1 MRAAVSVRESSVNSE
16 SGRITPL
23 LFTLSTLFIACLIA
37 ANIIAV
43 KLVSIAG
50 LVLPAAVV
58 IFPIT
63 YIFGDVLTEV
73 YGFRRAR
80 LVIWTGF
87 VANLVV
93 VGAIALAQLLPAA
106 SFWRGQA
113 AYVQV
118 LGQTPRILAGSFAA
132 YLVGEFLNSMVLSRL
147 KLVTR
152 GRYLWTRT
160 IGSTLVGQAADSS
173 IFITIAF
180 VGTVPHGELLTLIAT
195 QWLFKVAYEIAAT
208 PLTYLIVGFLKRRE
222 QIDAYDYR
230 VSLNPFRLFDA

>member
-1 MRAAVSVRESSVNSE
+1 MSTEP
-16 SGRITPL
+16 GRVTPL
-23 LFTLSTLFIACLIA
+23 LFAVSAVFIAFLIA

-50 LVLPAAVV
+50 LILPAAVV
-58 IFPIT
+58 IFPVT

-73 YGFRRAR
+73 YGFKRAR
-80 LVIWTGF
+80 LVIWVGF
-87 VANLVV
+87 LANLVV
-93 VGAIALAQLLPAA
+93 VGAIALAQVLPAA
-106 SFWRGQA
+106 SFWKGQA
-113 AYVQV
+113 AYVQI

-147 KLVTR
+147 KLATK
-152 GRYLWTRT
+152 GRFLWTRT

-180 VGTVPHGELLTLIAT
+180 AGTIPHGALLSLIVT

-208 PLTYLIVGFLKRRE
+208 PLTYLIVGYLKRRE
-222 QIDAYDYR
+222 RIDTYDYQ
-230 VSLNPFRLFDA
+230 VSLNPFRVFDT

>member
-1 MRAAVSVRESSVNSE
+1 VSTEP
-16 SGRITPL
+16 GRITPL
-23 LFTLSTLFIACLIA
+23 LFAVSAVFIAFLIA

-50 LVLPAAVV
+50 LILPAAVV

-73 YGFRRAR
+73 YGFKRAR
-80 LVIWTGF
+80 LVIWVGF
-87 VANLVV
+87 LANLVV
-93 VGAIALAQLLPAA
+93 VGAIALAQVLPAA
-106 SFWRGQA
+106 SFWKGQA
-113 AYVQV
+113 AYVQI

-147 KLVTR
+147 KLATK
-152 GRYLWTRT
+152 GRFLWTRT

-180 VGTVPHGELLTLIAT
+180 AGTIPHGALLSLIVT

-208 PLTYLIVGFLKRRE
+208 PLTYLIVGYLKRRE
-222 QIDAYDYR
+222 RIDTYDYQ
-230 VSLNPFRLFDA
+230 VSLNPFRVFDT

>member
-1 MRAAVSVRESSVNSE
+1 VSTEP
-16 SGRITPL
+16 GRITPL
-23 LFTLSTLFIACLIA
+23 LFAVSAVFIAFLIA

-50 LVLPAAVV
+50 LILPAAVV

-63 YIFGDVLTEV
+63 YIFGDILTEV
-73 YGFRRAR
+73 YGFKRAR

-87 VANLVV
+87 AANLVV
-93 VGAIALAQLLPAA
+93 VGAIALAQVLPAA
-106 SFWRGQA
+106 SFWKGQG
-113 AYVQV
+113 AYVQI

-147 KLVTR
+147 KLATN
-152 GRYLWTRT
+152 GRFLWTRT

-180 VGTVPHGELLTLIAT
+180 AGAIPHGALLSLIVT
-195 QWLFKVAYEIAAT
+195 QWLFKVVYEIAAT
-208 PLTYLIVGFLKRRE
+208 PLTYLIVGYLKRRE
-222 QIDAYDYR
+222 KIDTYDYQ
-230 VSLNPFRLFDA
+230 VSLNPFRVFDT

>member
-1 MRAAVSVRESSVNSE
+1 VST
-16 SGRITPL
+16 I
-23 LFTLSTLFIACLIA
+23 FIACLVS

-63 YIFGDVLTEV
+63 YIFGDILTEV
-73 YGFRRAR
+73 YGYQRAR

-87 VANLVV
+87 FANLVV
-93 VGAIALAQLLPAA
+93 VGAIALAQVLPAA
-106 SFWRGQA
+106 SFWKGQA
-113 AYVQV
+113 AYVQI

-147 KLVTR
+147 KLATK
-152 GRYLWTRT
+152 GRFLWTRT

-180 VGTVPHGELLTLIAT
+180 LGTVPHGALLTLIAT
-195 QWLFKVAYEIAAT
+195 QWIFKVAYEIAAT

-222 QIDAYDYR
+222 RIDTYDYQ
-230 VSLNPFRLFDA
+230 VNLNPFRVFDT

>member
-1 MRAAVSVRESSVNSE
+1 VSTEP
-16 SGRITPL
+16 GRVTPL
-23 LFTLSTLFIACLIA
+23 LFAVSAVFIAFLIA

-50 LVLPAAVV
+50 LILPAAVV

-73 YGFRRAR
+73 YGFKRAR
-80 LVIWTGF
+80 LVIWVGF
-87 VANLVV
+87 LANLVV
-93 VGAIALAQLLPAA
+93 VGAIALAQVLPAA
-106 SFWRGQA
+106 SFWKGQA
-113 AYVQV
+113 AYVQI

-147 KLVTR
+147 KLATK
-152 GRYLWTRT
+152 GRFLWTRT

-180 VGTVPHGELLTLIAT
+180 AGTIPHGALLSLIVT

-208 PLTYLIVGFLKRRE
+208 PLTYLIVGYLKRRE
-222 QIDAYDYR
+222 RIDTYDYQ
-230 VSLNPFRLFDA
+230 VSLNPFRVFDT

>member
-1 MRAAVSVRESSVNSE
+1 MSTEP
-16 SGRITPL
+16 GRVTPL
-23 LFTLSTLFIACLIA
+23 LFAVSAVFIAFLIA

-50 LVLPAAVV
+50 LILPAAVV

-73 YGFRRAR
+73 YGFKRAR
-80 LVIWTGF
+80 LVIWVGF
-87 VANLVV
+87 LANLVV
-93 VGAIALAQLLPAA
+93 VGAIALAQVLPAA
-106 SFWRGQA
+106 SFWKGQA
-113 AYVQV
+113 AYVQI

-147 KLVTR
+147 KLATK
-152 GRYLWTRT
+152 GRFLWTRT

-180 VGTVPHGELLTLIAT
+180 AGTIPHGALLSLIVT

-208 PLTYLIVGFLKRRE
+208 PLTYLIVGYLKRRE
-222 QIDAYDYR
+222 RIDTYDYQ
-230 VSLNPFRLFDA
+230 VSLNPFRVFDT

>member
-1 MRAAVSVRESSVNSE
+1 MSTEP
-16 SGRITPL
+16 GRITPL
-23 LFTLSTLFIACLIA
+23 LFAVSTLFIACLIA
-37 ANIIAV
+37 ANLIAV

-63 YIFGDVLTEV
+63 YIFGDILTEV
-73 YGFRRAR
+73 YGFKRAR

-87 VANLVV
+87 AANLVV
-93 VGAIALAQLLPAA
+93 VAAIALAQALPPA
-106 SFWRGQA
+106 SFWKGQA
-113 AYVQV
+113 AYVEI

-147 KLVTR
+147 KLATK
-152 GRYLWTRT
+152 GRFLWTRT
-160 IGSTLVGQAADSS
+160 IGSTLVGQAADSA

-180 VGTVPHGELLTLIAT
+180 AGTIPHGELLALIAT

-222 QIDAYDYR
+222 RIDTYDYA
-230 VSLNPFRLFDA
+230 VSLNPFRIFDTE